1 MDGGNE
7 AGLRRKGPKRVL
19 TQGQQKR
26 FDEFYRGYPR
36 KEDPGTAERA
46 WAKLDDG
53 TEDFLNRVLPALIQG
68 RDQYAGLIQRE
79 HRPRD
84 KIKLPATWLNA
95 RGWESDYRE
104 VVVKTPYDDL

>member
-1 MDGGNE
+1 M
-7 AGLRRKGPKRVL
+7 
-19 TQGQQKR
+19 
-26 FDEFYRGYPR
+26 
-36 KEDPGTAERA
+36 
-46 WAKLDDG
+46 
-53 TEDFLNRVLPALIQG
+53 IQG

-104 VVVKTPYDDL
+104 VVVKTPYDEFG